1 MTFSQHEPTKPFGV
15 AEIDDQRRALSARA
29 AWELVRSAPKK
40 YEGLLFYWPWDEKNK
55 HPMRPRNNGKR
66 ARSEKTEFVM
76 AYLPGYCPAHTGL
89 GESLRHYKS
98 NECLAR
104 VEESDLE
111 LHAGQKVYESPVR
124 LSNHIRE
131 CRIGNRRIDVLAV
144 VEAEVPEVQA
154 LLRSSFVAFEICYT
168 HESEKEKP
176 QELAERFISVLEI
189 PMDYELAEDATLEEI
204 RFFEER
210 VERDLRKKIRAVL
223 LPAEDRAQ
231 KLDAEI
237 LSLQKYLERVR
248 GQMEE
253 QLAERVQD
261 QDLERLRFNQ
271 LIEQKVRTIVDLE
284 QRLQSFEAASLPELV
299 MKRMRSQ
306 K

>member
-1 MTFSQHEPTKPFGV
+1 MAPSQHEPTKPFGV
-15 AEIDDQRRALSARA
+15 AEIDGQQRALSARA

-76 AYLPGYCPAHTGL
+76 AYLPGYCPAHPGV
-89 GESLRHYKS
+89 GESLSHYKS

-104 VEESDLE
+104 VGESDLE

-131 CRIGNRRIDVLAV
+131 CPIGNRRIDVLAV

-204 RFFEER
+204 RSFEDR
-210 VERDLRKKIRAVL
+210 VVGDLRRKISAVL
-223 LPAEDRAQ
+223 LPAKDPAQ
-231 KLDAEI
+231 KLAEAHRAEIESAKNRIYNLGEDKRRFFDQVNEADAEKKQ
-237 LSLQKYLERVR
+237 LKELLEK
-248 GQMEE
+248 
-253 QLAERVQD
+253 AEAKAD
-261 QDLERLRFNQ
+261 KLESERTLTRLWRK
-271 LIEQKVRTIVDLE
+271 LIG
-284 QRLQSFEAASLPELV
+284 
-299 MKRMRSQ
+299 
-306 K
+306 